1 MLLAMIAICG
11 ALIASTVESASSV
24 SKKRT
29 FGLRKDGIS
38 HVQLRAIMAP
48 VKSPKSKRSVNTTV
62 TVILTLRDNKQVGEI
77 CQKGPKLKDALMRTW
92 YQRAIDPAYLYDR
105 SKNQGRTNL
114 EYTRTSAQAKEDK
127 RLVAAINRA
136 VGKNKVLN
144 IVVVKGRYKSGGGS
158 VTKLPFSS
166 KNGCDELS
174 FE

>member
-1 MLLAMIAICG
+1 MLVAMLIICG
-11 ALIASTVESASSV
+11 GLFASAAESASSV

-29 FGLRKDGIS
+29 FGLRQDGIS

-48 VKSPKSKRSVNTTV
+48 VKSPRSKKPVNTTV

-77 CQKGPKLKDALMRTW
+77 CQNGPRLKDALMRTW
-92 YQRAIDPAYLYDR
+92 YQKAIDPAYLYDR

-114 EYTRTSAQAKEDK
+114 EYNRTSAQAKEDK
-127 RLVAAINRA
+127 RLVGAINRA
-136 VGKNKVLN
+136 VGKDKVLD

-158 VTKLPFSS
+158 ITKLPFSS